1 MARRRY
7 VLKPRAKLMI
17 AVLVVGYFIFTF
29 IQQELKIRE
38 QHAQMEHLRQQIQ
51 QVEEYNAELERQIE
65 YTKSEE
71 YIEKAA
77 RERFGWVKKGE
88 IKFIEKQN

>member
-1 MARRRY
+1 MARRKY
-7 VLKPRAKLMI
+7 VLKPRAKLVI
-17 AVLVVGYFIFTF
+17 ALVVVGYFIFTF
-29 IQQELKIRE
+29 IQQELKMQE
-38 QHAQMEHLRQQIQ
+38 QYAQIEALRQQIQ

>member
-1 MARRRY
+1 MVRRRY

-17 AVLVVGYFIFTF
+17 AVLMIGYFIFTF
-29 IQQELKIRE
+29 VHQEIKMRE
-38 QHAQMEHLRQQIQ
+38 QHVQMEHLRQKIQ

-71 YIEKAA
+71 YVEKAA
-77 RERFGWVKKGE
+77 RERFGWVKEGE